1 MPEIQFI
8 VLMFYILVSL
18 FIVGV
23 NAFKQREEE
32 KKRVSGHH
40 SVVEYCQK

>member
-23 NAFKQREEE
+23 NAFNQSKQREEE
-32 KKRVSGHH
+32 QKKRVSGHH
-40 SVVEYCQK
+40 SVV